1 MYFNKI
7 KHISI
12 HTVFKSTTY
21 FIKPNF
27 NTLTFR
33 IIPLF
38 IATVL
43 AFTFTSCAFKRV
55 SRSKNITYLNADT
68 AANRTA
74 QDLNIFAPRKHS
86 AAKDVF
92 VFIYGGTWNSGKKS
106 MYNFLGNRM
115 ARKDVVTVV
124 IDYPKS
130 PKSNYNEMATDAAK
144 AIKWVKDNIA
154 PYGGNPDKIFV
165 SGHSAGGHLAALISV
180 RDDYFGKL
188 GIANPIKGTILIDA
202 AGLDMYSFLKQGN
215 YLNDNTYI
223 QTFTNNPDDWR
234 AGSPLYHL
242 HKGMPPM
249 LIYVGGRTY
258 PSIKLGNDRL
268 VAGLKKLDYTPNYYI
283 LERKKHKPMITQFLN
298 SGNRRYKEITSFMR
312 ISK

>member
-1 MYFNKI
+1 MT
-7 KHISI
+7 S
-12 HTVFKSTTY
+12 
-21 FIKPNF
+21 
-27 NTLTFR
+27 R
-33 IIPLF
+33 IVPLI

-43 AFTFTSCAFKRV
+43 TFTFTSCVFKRV

-68 AANRTA
+68 VANRAA
-74 QDLNIFAPRKHS
+74 QELNVFAPRKN
-86 AAKDVF
+86 AAPKDVF

-106 MYNFLGNRM
+106 LYNFLGNRM
-115 ARKDVVTVV
+115 ARKNVVTVV

-130 PKSNYNEMATDAAK
+130 PQANYDEMATDAAK
-144 AIKWVKDNIA
+144 AIKWVKENIA
-154 PYGGNPDKIFV
+154 RFGGNPDKIFV

-188 GIANPIKGTILIDA
+188 GIVNPIKGTILIDA
-202 AGLDMYSFLKQGN
+202 AGLDMYSFLKQEN
-215 YLNDNTYI
+215 YPADNTYI
-223 QTFTNNPDDWR
+223 QTFTNNPDNWK

-258 PSIKLGNDRL
+258 PSIKIGNDLL
-268 VAGLKKLDYTPNYYI
+268 VADLKKLGYNPPYYI

-298 SGNRRYKEITSFMR
+298 SGNRRYKEITSFMQN
-312 ISK
+312 SK